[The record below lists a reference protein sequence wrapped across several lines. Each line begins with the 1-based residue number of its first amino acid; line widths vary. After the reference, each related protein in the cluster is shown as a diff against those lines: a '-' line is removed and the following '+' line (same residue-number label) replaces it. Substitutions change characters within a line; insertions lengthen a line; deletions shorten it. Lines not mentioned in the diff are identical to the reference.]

1 MVSAMNAVEKKEMTI
16 YSAAARF
23 SVPRKTLDDRMKGH
37 VKHGTNPGPCTV
49 LTPEQEEALVSYLF
63 YMADHGYPTRTMVKA
78 YGWAIAKR
86 SGNGDHF
93 NQEFGPGEHWWIN
106 FRKRHPNVTL
116 RRAVERTR
124 AEALNPDIV
133 NEYFGLLGETLEKW
147 GLKNKSRQIYNCD
160 ETFLPLDCNREKAV
174 TRKGTKNSYCQS
186 YGTSEHI
193 TLLCC
198 ASAAGIPRPPMII
211 YSKSFP
217 GGQYRFE
224 GPEDTLY
231 ARSESGWI
239 DTELFL
245 AWIKKF
251 FL

>member
-1 MVSAMNAVEKKEMTI
+1 MAEKKKRKKWGDEDMVSPMNAVEKKEMTV

-37 VKHGTNPGPCTV
+37 VKHGTNPSPRTV

-63 YMADHGYPTRTMVKA
+63 YMADHVTRTMVKA

-86 SGNGDHF
+86 SGNGDRF

-116 RRAVERTR
+116 RRAHMLERTR
-124 AEALNPDIV
+124 AEALNLDIV
-133 NEYFGLLGETLEKW
+133 KEYLGLVGETLEKW

-174 TRKGTKNSYCQS
+174 TRKGTKNSVLR
-186 YGTSEHI
+186 H
-193 TLLCC
+193 
-198 ASAAGIPRPPMII
+198 
-211 YSKSFP
+211 K
-217 GGQYRFE
+217 
-224 GPEDTLY
+224 
-231 ARSESGWI
+231 
-239 DTELFL
+239 
-245 AWIKKF
+245 
-251 FL
+251 

>member
-1 MVSAMNAVEKKEMTI
+1 MTI

-63 YMADHGYPTRTMVKA
+63 YMADHGYPLTRTMVKA

-86 SGNGDHF
+86 SGNGDRF

-116 RRAVERTR
+116 RRADMLERTR

-133 NEYFGLLGETLEKW
+133 KEYFGLLGETLEK
-147 GLKNKSRQIYNCD
+147 
-160 ETFLPLDCNREKAV
+160 
-174 TRKGTKNSYCQS
+174 
-186 YGTSEHI
+186 
-193 TLLCC
+193 
-198 ASAAGIPRPPMII
+198 
-211 YSKSFP
+211 
-217 GGQYRFE
+217 
-224 GPEDTLY
+224 
-231 ARSESGWI
+231 
-239 DTELFL
+239 
-245 AWIKKF
+245 
-251 FL
+251 